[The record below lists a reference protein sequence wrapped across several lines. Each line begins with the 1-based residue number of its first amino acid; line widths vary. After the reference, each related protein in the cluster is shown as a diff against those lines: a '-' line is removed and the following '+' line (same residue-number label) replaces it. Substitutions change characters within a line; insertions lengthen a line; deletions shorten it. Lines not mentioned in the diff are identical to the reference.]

1 MWEGYLKV
9 IRGATGYVVKC
20 FSCHLVTQLMIYE
33 RGVET
38 CPPTLSR
45 SLSLSVIQQAHT
57 TESIFRNHL
66 RNFLYL
72 HLDFYSQRLHSGGPK
87 GYFSLYLPV
96 CAVETVKR
104 NRV

>member
-9 IRGATGYVVKC
+9 IRRATGYVVKC

-45 SLSLSVIQQAHT
+45 SLSLC
-57 TESIFRNHL
+57 
-66 RNFLYL
+66 
-72 HLDFYSQRLHSGGPK
+72 YSASSH
-87 GYFSLYLPV
+87 
-96 CAVETVKR
+96 
-104 NRV
+104 NRVNIQKSPEELSLLAS